1 MSDFVESAKNF
12 VSSAVSRTSWEA
24 QKQMRVR
31 GKQGE
36 VDKLL
41 SQRSQLTNELTQA
54 AMSLYVQ
61 GALHDVQ
68 LSRLCA
74 SILELDNDIKKHE
87 TQLQELK
94 SENYP
99 AEQFVPGPTT
109 NYAPPPVNPSPA
121 SPPSP
126 RHPRGQTRSQEQG
139 QEPTARRQPV
149 QTAAIPFGQAP
160 STAAVVVRR
169 CDKETGGK
177 QITNGQRE
185 RIYTLR
191 WPLLLPKV
199 STFPLRAYDKL

>member
-41 SQRSQLTNELTQA
+41 NQRQQLTNELTQV

-61 GALHDVQ
+61 GALHDAQ

-74 SILELDNDIKKHE
+74 SILELDNDIKNRE

-99 AEQFVPGPTT
+99 AEQFVPGPTSDYT
-109 NYAPPPVNPSPA
+109 PPPVNPSPSPSPA
-121 SPPSP
+121 SPPPPSA
-126 RHPRGQTRSQEQG
+126 SS
-139 QEPTARRQPV
+139 ARQNPQPGPG
-149 QTAAIPFGQAP
+149 TQAP
-160 STAAVVVRR
+160 GAGASNQTSICPNCGNPVRQNALYCR
-169 CDKETGGK
+169 SCGAK
-177 QITNGQRE
+177 QR
-185 RIYTLR
+185 
-191 WPLLLPKV
+191 
-199 STFPLRAYDKL
+199 

>member
-41 SQRSQLTNELTQA
+41 EQRRQLTDDLTQA

-61 GALHDVQ
+61 GALHDAQ

-74 SILELDNDIKKHE
+74 SILELDNDIKNHE

-94 SENYP
+94 SETYP
-99 AEQFVPGPTT
+99 AEQFAPGPTT
-109 NYAPPPVNPSPA
+109 NYTPPPVNPSPA
-121 SPPSP
+121 APPPSP
-126 RHPRGQTRSQEQG
+126 APASSARPNAQPGYSQPG
-139 QEPTARRQPV
+139 AG
-149 QTAAIPFGQAP
+149 AAP
-160 STAAVVVRR
+160 SGPSAQSTTCPNCGNPVRPNALYCR
-169 CDKETGGK
+169 SCGAK
-177 QITNGQRE
+177 QR
-185 RIYTLR
+185 
-191 WPLLLPKV
+191 
-199 STFPLRAYDKL
+199 